1 MSYLLDRKIKRRK
14 FSTIAVIVVFLFISI
29 YFRSA
34 LFSKLSYVA
43 HFVFKPV
50 VVLGNNIGDKFSST
64 GAYFKNK
71 KLIVL
76 KNEEL
81 QAQLNEMSARVSN
94 YSIVLDENNNL
105 KEILGRKT
113 EKANMILSAIL
124 SKPNKSIYDTLIID
138 AGANQGIKI
147 GEVVF
152 ALGNVPIGRVAE
164 VDASSSKVVLFSNPK
179 EKTEVVITPDC
190 NLLKEPVVSASGE
203 VLPPIIHTGGNIF
216 MQIVGRGGGNF
227 EMILPRDLI
236 LEKGTEVHLPGITP
250 YILGVVQTIISD
262 PRDAFQKA
270 LLTSPVNIQELKFV
284 EVQI

>member
-34 LFSKLSYVA
+34 LFSKLSYAA

-50 VVLGNNIGDKFSST
+50 VVLGNNIGYKFSST
-64 GAYFKNK
+64 GDYFKNK

-113 EKANMILSAIL
+113 EKVNMILSAIL
-124 SKPNKSIYDTLIID
+124 SKPNQSMYDTLIID

-152 ALGNVPIGRVAE
+152 ALGNVPIGRIAE

-179 EKTEVVITPDC
+179 EKTEVVITPDH
-190 NLLKEPVVSASGE
+190 NIIKEAVVSASGE
-203 VLPPIIHTGGNIF
+203 VLPPIVHTGGNIF
-216 MQIVGRGGGNF
+216 MQVVGRGGGNF